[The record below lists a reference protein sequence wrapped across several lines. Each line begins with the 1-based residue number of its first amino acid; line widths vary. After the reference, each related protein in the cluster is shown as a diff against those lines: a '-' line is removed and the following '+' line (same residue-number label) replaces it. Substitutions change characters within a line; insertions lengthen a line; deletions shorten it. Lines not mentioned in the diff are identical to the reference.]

1 MHNTFI
7 LRRIVV
13 ALKSKIGI
21 ICLEVGTLSI
31 IGKLATTSPCPQ
43 SSSET

>member
-1 MHNTFI
+1 MHNTLI

-13 ALKSKIGI
+13 ALKSKIRI
-21 ICLEVGTLSI
+21 TCLEVGTLSR

-43 SSSET
+43 SSSQT